1 MNKGKTNET
10 LKNMEK
16 EIESML
22 QSILIDK
29 EEEENLNEITL
40 NNVLENKKKELK

>member
-1 MNKGKTNET
+1 MNKGNKIET

-40 NNVLENKKKELK
+40 NNVLENKKKS

>member
-1 MNKGKTNET
+1 MNKGNKIET

-40 NNVLENKKKELK
+40 NNF